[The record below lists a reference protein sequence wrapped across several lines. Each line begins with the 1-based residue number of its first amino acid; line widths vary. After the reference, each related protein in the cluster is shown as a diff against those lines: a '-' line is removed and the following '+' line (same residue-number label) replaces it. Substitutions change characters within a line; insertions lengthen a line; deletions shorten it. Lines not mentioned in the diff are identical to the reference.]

1 MELLF
6 SQIADIIFTLPDGS
20 ELLCTTTLNSDIL
33 RRYGYDDVNSFIDL
47 SCMKLIPEDM
57 FNYSFIIRPR
67 GEYTLSPL
75 DSFFQLGG
83 KVQWQNF

>member
-47 SCMKLIPEDM
+47 SCMKLIPESSLM
-57 FNYSFIIRPR
+57 ARRIVSALQL
-67 GEYTLSPL
+67 LST
-75 DSFFQLGG
+75 G
-83 KVQWQNF
+83 